1 MSKIRIEGD
10 TTFPKEVITNELV
23 NIINGRLM
31 TIEEELRG
39 IEKDLE
45 NLRAKHGMDD
55 RTFLSKFENGDLGDD
70 EDFFVWESSLKL
82 RDNLEDERR
91 IIKEAL

>member
-1 MSKIRIEGD
+1 MSKIRIEGN

-39 IEKDLE
+39 IGKDLE
-45 NLRAKHGMDD
+45 EFRTSHGMEDTD
-55 RTFLSKFENGDLGDD
+55 FLLKFENGELGDD
-70 EDFFVWESSLKL
+70 EDFFLWESSLEL
-82 RDNLEDERR
+82 RDNLKDERK
-91 IIKEAL
+91 ILKEAL